1 MPITAKLS
9 RQFYEKLGDEVTNEL
24 VTWLN
29 AVDESYRAEFR
40 DLFGANFGQ
49 VRAEMAALRSELR
62 ADMALL
68 RSELRGEMD
77 SLRAELRGEM
87 DSLRAEV
94 RGEMV
99 SVHAELAALDHSVE
113 KRLAAQKTEL
123 LFWMF
128 LFWIGTVGAL
138 LLKTG
143 V

>member
-1 MPITAKLS
+1 
-9 RQFYEKLGDEVTNEL
+9 
-24 VTWLN
+24 
-29 AVDESYRAEFR
+29 
-40 DLFGANFGQ
+40 
-49 VRAEMAALRSELR
+49 
-62 ADMALL
+62 
-68 RSELRGEMD
+68 
-77 SLRAELRGEM
+77 
-87 DSLRAEV
+87 V